1 MSNVKPNHYQ
11 LDVEPYESI
20 DIIRAVLGDKVK
32 YFYIG
37 SILKYITR
45 AEKKNGLEDYKKA
58 EAYLKWLIEWDNLSY
73 NEKEIRGLEVQ
84 VDELERRII
93 GLDEFK
99 STLKEIKKLQEKI
112 TALKKKD
119 ISGEDIFDI
128 RVRLEQLEYQLEEG

>member
-37 SILKYITR
+37 RILEYIIR
-45 AEKKNGLEDYKKA
+45 AEENGPEDYKKA
-58 EAYLKWLIEWDNLSY
+58 EVCLKWLIEWDNLSY

-99 STLKEIKKLQEKI
+99 STLKEIKELQGKI

-128 RVRLEQLEYQLEEG
+128 HVRLGQLEHQLEEG